1 MAIDLRLPGSSAPV
15 KCTYN
20 LPRKVLEE
28 FELYVEAA
36 RETNT
41 DVSPELVLEA
51 LILDSTKKDRGF
63 QRWKKE
69 RRHKASASGTP
80 ESAATP

>member
-1 MAIDLRLPGSSAPV
+1 MPIDLRIPGSSAPV
-15 KCTYN
+15 KFTYH

-69 RRHKASASGTP
+69 RRRKAPSSGTP
-80 ESAATP
+80 EPAATP

>member
-51 LILDSTKKDRGF
+51 LILDSTSA
-63 QRWKKE
+63 
-69 RRHKASASGTP
+69 RRLYYTALVRYAQAHGLLPTNL
-80 ESAATP
+80 